1 MPCPMANTMASVAA
15 ICRSETPRLS
25 IIDSVASGAA
35 KLTKL
40 IWIRAKALIPVK
52 PKGFSSGATQRT
64 ITSRIPRTSRYFMM
78 ISMITMIGNSV
89 YSATSTDDLPAAIMM
104 LMTSIYFFTTRRAI
118 RSRHHNPVGKE
129 MICLDPS
136 RDPAPHGRRE
146 KRITDRY

>member
-1 MPCPMANTMASVAA
+1 
-15 ICRSETPRLS
+15 
-25 IIDSVASGAA
+25 
-35 KLTKL
+35 
-40 IWIRAKALIPVK
+40 
-52 PKGFSSGATQRT
+52 
-64 ITSRIPRTSRYFMM
+64 MM

-118 RSRHHNPVGKE
+118 GSRHHNPVGKE

-146 KRITDRY
+146 KRITGRY

>member
-1 MPCPMANTMASVAA
+1 MANTMASVAA

-104 LMTSIYFFTTRRAI
+104 LMTSIYVLYHSQSHSFA
-118 RSRHHNPVGKE
+118 S
-129 MICLDPS
+129 S
-136 RDPAPHGRRE
+136 
-146 KRITDRY
+146 

>member
-1 MPCPMANTMASVAA
+1 
-15 ICRSETPRLS
+15 LS

-64 ITSRIPRTSRYFMM
+64 ITSRMPRTSRYFMM

-104 LMTSIYFFTTRRAI
+104 LMTSIYFLPLAKPFVRVI
-118 RSRHHNPVGKE
+118 IIPW
-129 MICLDPS
+129 
-136 RDPAPHGRRE
+136 GR
-146 KRITDRY
+146 K